1 MINRE
6 RTDGRLDSG
15 VGGLMPKQ
23 FCTPDE
29 TNRSEVDEEIFLCFG
44 HEKNR
49 QMLARELRSDYHVS
63 ISNSVPAEPEFALCI
78 VDERG
83 LEQCHEELQ
92 AVRTASEPIIR
103 PCLLVT
109 ASDVKRI
116 DSSVWEVVDDVI
128 TTPIS
133 MGELR
138 PRIESLLRLYRLSV
152 DYGERRQLEQ
162 VASILSHDLRNPLS
176 VAQGNLE
183 LAREE
188 GDDEYFE
195 RTARALERIED
206 LLEDV
211 LTLVRQDYSASD
223 FELISVDSLAQVAWD
238 EFDSGKCILD
248 VAIDGQ
254 CSVRA
259 NRSAMMELFTNLF
272 RNAKDHNK
280 RPVTVTIGVLADGFY
295 VADDGN
301 GITKAKRERIFES
314 GFSTQSAGTGLG
326 LSIVEKVADAHDW
339 TVSVTES
346 DTGGA
351 RFDVTDVFFEQPDS
365 ESAGTDSGS

>member
-1 MINRE
+1 MGN
-6 RTDGRLDSG
+6 
-15 VGGLMPKQ
+15 LMPKQ
-23 FCTPDE
+23 SGTPVEVNQFD
-29 TNRSEVDEEIFLCFG
+29 VDEEVFLCFG
-44 HEKNR
+44 HENNR
-49 QMLARELRSDYHVS
+49 QMLARELQSDYHVTTADS
-63 ISNSVPAEPEFALCI
+63 ILSESEFALYI
-78 VDERG
+78 VDEPG
-83 LEQCHEELQ
+83 LEQCYEELQ

-109 ASDVKRI
+109 SSDVKRI
-116 DSSVWEVVDDVI
+116 DPSVWEVVDDVI

-133 MGELR
+133 MAELR

-183 LAREE
+183 LARED

-206 LLEDV
+206 LLGDV

-223 FELISVDSLAQVAWD
+223 FELVSVDTLARETWD
-238 EFDSGKCILD
+238 EFDSGESKL
-248 VAIDGQ
+248 VVEIDGQ
-254 CSVRA
+254 CSIRA
-259 NRSAMMELFTNLF
+259 NRSALMELFTNLF
-272 RNAKDHNK
+272 RNAKDHNE

-301 GITKAKRERIFES
+301 GIPEAKRERIFES
-314 GFSTQSAGTGLG
+314 GFSTQSDGTGLG
-326 LSIVEKVADAHDW
+326 LSIVEQVTDAHDW

-351 RFDVTDVFFEQPDS
+351 RFEVTDVLFEQPDS
-365 ESAGTDSGS
+365 ESAGTDGGS